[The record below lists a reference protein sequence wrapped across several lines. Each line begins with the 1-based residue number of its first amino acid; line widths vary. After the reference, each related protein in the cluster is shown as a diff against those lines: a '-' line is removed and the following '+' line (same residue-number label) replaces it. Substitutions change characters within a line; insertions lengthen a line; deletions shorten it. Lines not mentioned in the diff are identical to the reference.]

1 MVEMWKQHS
10 VAVLQHFHKT
20 LDSRPRTLTHGD
32 MRSDNLFQRKDK
44 SGYKVIDWQT
54 YGASSPAVEMHQL
67 LGASMSR
74 LEDYAQLPSILRAYL
89 SELHSLCPASTS
101 YTYEMLWEDFRMVG
115 AMLQIAFASILA
127 GIIAELPVEAPNME
141 LFRVALPR
149 YAKVYGMLDI
159 AGLTMDAVNELGLS
173 AVAAHPS
180 GPSGGGGEQQ
190 QQQRIAPPSASE
202 EHVTAPS
209 AVEDRRKFVVMVQP
223 SALVATRIMVRV
235 EAGSLEE
242 LVEILRQKAH
252 IPDEKKAALQLA
264 VAVTGTSEP
273 AVVFSFD
280 QVPLKAK
287 LYIQEL
293 VTERAD

>member
-1 MVEMWKQHS
+1 M
-10 VAVLQHFHKT
+10 
-20 LDSRPRTLTHGD
+20 
-32 MRSDNLFQRKDK
+32 
-44 SGYKVIDWQT
+44 
-54 YGASSPAVEMHQL
+54 
-67 LGASMSR
+67 
-74 LEDYAQLPSILRAYL
+74 
-89 SELHSLCPASTS
+89 
-101 YTYEMLWEDFRMVG
+101 
-115 AMLQIAFASILA
+115 
-127 GIIAELPVEAPNME
+127 
-141 LFRVALPR
+141 
-149 YAKVYGMLDI
+149 
-159 AGLTMDAVNELGLS
+159 
-173 AVAAHPS
+173 
-180 GPSGGGGEQQ
+180 
-190 QQQRIAPPSASE
+190 
-202 EHVTAPS
+202 TAPS